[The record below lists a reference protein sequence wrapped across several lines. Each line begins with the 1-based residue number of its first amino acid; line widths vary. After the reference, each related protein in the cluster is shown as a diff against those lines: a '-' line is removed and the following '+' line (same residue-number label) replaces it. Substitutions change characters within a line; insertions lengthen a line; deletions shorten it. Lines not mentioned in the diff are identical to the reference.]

1 MDQISLI
8 GLLPIVH
15 MDEFP
20 SNNGADRSVS
30 RRTVLVGST
39 LTGLT
44 ALGGCLGGDEN
55 ADAEAPDP
63 ITIEAGTSCDNCTMA
78 IVDYP
83 GPVGESFYDDAEELL
98 GDDRP
103 AQFCSSRCTY
113 AFTFDHEDDSE
124 PIATYVTD
132 ESRHAAGERLDR
144 TVRGIR
150 ESDAL
155 ELRHRFVALAA
166 DERRVELERFED
178 GEPGP
183 KLGPLGEVADLAYGR
198 RPVIRDRA
206 PGGFLKPGER
216 SEQRRLSGPVRADQR
231 RHSRRSNRNGNVP
244 QDGHVSVREVDVR
257 CLE

>member
-1 MDQISLI
+1 
-8 GLLPIVH
+8 

-132 ESRHAAGERLDR
+132 YSSVDYEIDTGD
-144 TVRGIR
+144 
-150 ESDAL
+150 DAS
-155 ELRHRFVALAA
+155 EISSHVEAEHFAPAA
-166 DERRVELERFED
+166 DLTYVVDSEVEGAMGASMIGFSDSDDATAFQDEHGGDRYEHED
-178 GEPGP
+178 VTQE
-183 KLGPLGEVADLAYGR
+183 LLMSLM
-198 RPVIRDRA
+198 
-206 PGGFLKPGER
+206 
-216 SEQRRLSGPVRADQR
+216 
-231 RHSRRSNRNGNVP
+231 
-244 QDGHVSVREVDVR
+244 
-257 CLE
+257 